1 MSTKDTTERPL
12 FGRRLRK
19 LRQGRHL
26 TQGQLAETVGMT
38 REMISYLESRAP
50 NPTAEVIRKF
60 ADFFEVSADVF
71 LYEDVGEQEHR
82 PGPKSTFERQIEQL
96 RELPQGR
103 RKLAS
108 DLLETVL
115 RNAQHA

>member
-1 MSTKDTTERPL
+1 MFSRK
-12 FGRRLRK
+12 LRE

-26 TQGQLAETVGMT
+26 TQVQLAEQVGMT
-38 REMISYLESRAP
+38 RQMISYLEAQAE
-50 NPTAEVIRKF
+50 NPTANVIRKF

-71 LYEDVGEQEHR
+71 LYEDVGDQEQR

-96 RELPQGR
+96 RELPQAR